1 MEFSYKYHG
10 TSEVKSNP
18 RSVGI
23 SFVPDVYREP
33 TFFTGKLHRH
43 IPFREAV
50 SALHNVVVS
59 DLRWQP
65 KDRTE
70 YKEWAAQQEA
80 VWLTELMA
88 DAEGMGKRIA
98 GIREELNA
106 ISIQKGKILGPYQKA
121 RSEFFRHIYKHHFNI
136 WMVLDPVITVHPDEV
151 FFECFSKDESAYG
164 KLGCAYDVFKN
175 IGEFACGTTN
185 IDYSGGL
192 YNEFQKIRDYK
203 DTDFCID
210 PGGFEVQTDQE
221 DSFRESKIDLPD
233 SWIRGFLQVSSAM
246 TLPARQFDLHPSD
259 IYNFCFVLRRNKEKK
274 GPRSIRYILKPGEP
288 VRAVFEPWNYEI
300 ICSRSIYTGNE
311 ADEIRVWGRRR
322 LLILERLIPLAER
335 FRVFLLG
342 TGLPSFYMADMG
354 GINFTL
360 GLSGWTAND
369 WSRMGNFDL
378 MAPRGE
384 TDGMTQQKIW
394 LALKQSWLAD
404 ADTLAARV
412 QLERK
417 TVLGALS
424 AFVQAGRA
432 VFDLNK
438 GVYRVRELS
447 RVPLPV
453 DHLRF
458 SNEREESADRFVR
471 ANTVRVRC
479 EQLADGIQKLSGT
492 VTEKEKVFSPE
503 LLTDADGRMVNAS
516 CSCYFFRQN
525 RLHKGPC
532 EHMLA
537 LRIAQNR

>member
-10 TSEVKSNP
+10 SSAVKNSP
-18 RSVGI
+18 RAVGI

-33 TFFTGKLHRH
+33 TFFTGQLRRH

-50 SALHNVVVS
+50 SALHNVVIS
-59 DLRWQP
+59 DLRYLP
-65 KDRTE
+65 KDRTD
-70 YKEWAAQQEA
+70 YKEWAAQQES
-80 VWLTELMA
+80 VWLSELMA
-88 DAEGMGKRIA
+88 DAAGMGKRMEEIRA
-98 GIREELNA
+98 ELHGIR
-106 ISIQKGKILGPYQKA
+106 SQKNKILGPFHKA
-121 RSEFFRHIYKHHFNI
+121 RSEFFRHIYKHHSNI

-151 FFECFSKDESAYG
+151 FFECFSKDESSYG
-164 KLGCAYDVFKN
+164 KLGCTYDVFKN

-185 IDYSGGL
+185 IDYSEGL

-203 DTDFCID
+203 KTDFCID
-210 PGGFEVQTDQE
+210 PKGFELQTAQDE
-221 DSFRESKIDLPD
+221 SFKESKIDLPE
-233 SWIRGFLQVSSAM
+233 SWVRGFLQVSSAM
-246 TLPARQFDLHPSD
+246 TLPARQFDLHPTD
-259 IYNFCFVLRRNKEKK
+259 LYNFCFVLRRNKEKK
-274 GPRSIRYILKPGEP
+274 GPRSIRYLLKPGEP

-300 ICSRSIYTGNE
+300 ICSRSIYTGSE
-311 ADEIRVWGRRR
+311 AEEIRVWGRRR
-322 LLILERLIPLAER
+322 LRILERLIPLTER

-342 TGLPSFYMADMG
+342 TGLPSFYLADMN

-404 ADTLAARV
+404 ADALAARV
-412 QLERK
+412 QMEK
-417 TVLGALS
+417 ATVLSALS

-447 RVPLPV
+447 RIPLPA
-453 DHLRF
+453 DQLRF
-458 SNEREESADRFVR
+458 SNEREESATRFVQ
-471 ANTVRVRC
+471 AGNVHVHC
-479 EQLADGIQKLSGT
+479 EQLADDTQKLSGT
-492 VTEKEKVFSPE
+492 VTEKEKVFKSE
-503 LLTDADGRMVNAS
+503 LLIDPDGRMVNAS
-516 CSCYFFRQN
+516 CSCYFFKQN

-537 LRIAQNR
+537 LRMAQNR